1 MTRKKSLLIKSR
13 CNFSPQHFYSQ
24 LIKFTDR
31 KAKYFAC
38 GQWSGTM
45 VSGSGPTTFHPHRWM
60 EAALPP
66 NTWLPHHQTKE
77 RAHVDVAS
85 IFMLQVSFHALSGPL
100 PPAIFSVPYTNP
112 KMKFFFWVPEKTPL
126 PGGVGAGLRRCAS
139 QRVFGNSRQAFRFL
153 SFWASLV
160 HPVSYVSGLALRLE
174 FSHKPYLS
182 LEP

>member
-13 CNFSPQHFYSQ
+13 CNSPPQHFYSQ

-31 KAKYFAC
+31 KAEYSVC

-85 IFMLQVSFHALSGPL
+85 IFLLQVSFHALARYLLQYSLCLILTPRWN
-100 PPAIFSVPYTNP
+100 SSSES
-112 KMKFFFWVPEKTPL
+112 PEKTPL
-126 PGGVGAGLRRCAS
+126 PGGVGVGLERCAS
-139 QRVFGNSRQAFRFL
+139 QRVFGNSCQAFRFL